1 MPPLTPVL
9 DFPAQLRWGLDVPE
23 PGSQGGRPI
32 VLLGMGGSAMA
43 ASVGALAV
51 HTDVPVVVH
60 RGYGLPSWAPAVG
73 ALVVAV
79 SYSGNTEEVISGVA
93 EAIRSGLPL
102 AGVTS
107 GGEVAAES
115 ERVRFPLVLVPDG
128 LEPRAAL
135 GYQVAAVLRV
145 LGGAGAASGVSAQ
158 LDEAAAVLDE
168 LLGQGDG
175 IAFRVGSDLAAGL
188 EGRVA
193 VIYGGSGPGALAA
206 YRWKTQIN
214 ENAKMPAYS
223 GEVPEL
229 NHNELE
235 GWGTLTELTNRW
247 VGMVFLR
254 DRFDD
259 ARIARRLDL
268 TADVLSGKVADV
280 GAVYSMGE
288 GPLARFC
295 SLAVIGDVASV
306 MMAETADVDPTS
318 VRVVEDFK
326 VRLRGE

>member
-1 MPPLTPVL
+1 MPPLAPVL
-9 DFPAQLRWGLDVPE
+9 DLPAQLRWGRDVPE
-23 PGSQGGRPI
+23 PTSQGGRPI

-51 HTDVPVVVH
+51 HADVPIVVH
-60 RGYGLPSWAPAVG
+60 RGYGLPSWAPSVG

-79 SYSGNTEEVISGVA
+79 SYSGNTEEVLSGVA

-107 GGEVAAES
+107 GGEVATES
-115 ERVRFPLVLVPDG
+115 ERARFPLVLVPDG

-168 LLGQGDG
+168 LLGEGDG
-175 IAFRVGSDLAAGL
+175 VAFRVGSDLAAGL

-214 ENAKMPAYS
+214 ENAKMPAWS
-223 GEVPEL
+223 GEVPEV

-235 GWGTLTELTNRW
+235 GWGTLTELANRW

-259 ARIARRLDL
+259 ARIGRRLDL
-268 TADVLSGKVADV
+268 TADVLSGKVTNV

-295 SLAVIGDVASV
+295 SLAVIGDIASL
-306 MMAETADVDPTS
+306 MMAETADVDPTP